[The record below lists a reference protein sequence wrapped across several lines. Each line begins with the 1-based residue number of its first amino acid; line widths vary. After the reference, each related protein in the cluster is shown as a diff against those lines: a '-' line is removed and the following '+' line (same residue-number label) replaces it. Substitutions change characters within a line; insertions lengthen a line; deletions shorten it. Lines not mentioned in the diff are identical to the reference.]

1 MNPGALLLLA
11 LCSWYLGA
19 MILFW
24 YSVLAGKPE
33 APVHT
38 KGSLVLSAGETIVG
52 VEETQ
57 DGMDFSIGGY
67 MQDEQY
73 YDA

>member
-24 YSVLAGKPE
+24 YSVLAGKPA
-33 APVHT
+33 APGKT
-38 KGSLVLSAGETIVG
+38 EGSLILRAGETIVG
-52 VEETQ
+52 VAETPH
-57 DGMDFSIGGY
+57 GMDFSIGDY
-67 MQDEQY
+67 VQDEQY
-73 YDA
+73 YDP